1 MQKASSGSWWSFG
14 FGKPA
19 DAPQTDY
26 ADMGTAFG
34 LDASMDT
41 LPAPDEP
48 APAETKASPVPGRP
62 KGRTDR
68 R

>member
-19 DAPQTDY
+19 EAPQTDY

-34 LDASMDT
+34 LDASMDS
-41 LPAPDEP
+41 LPVAVDP
-48 APAETKASPVPGRP
+48 ASDNSGNGRP
-62 KGRTDR
+62 PVEGAGRRSKG
-68 R
+68 